1 MRWTRPS
8 KEPKVGYITHRSKR
22 FNLLNMYIYNEEGW
36 MVVTM
41 FKDFNGL
48 LKKNS
53 SLYRYKIY
61 YNFKAIINE
70 IFAE

>member
-1 MRWTRPS
+1 
-8 KEPKVGYITHRSKR
+8 
-22 FNLLNMYIYNEEGW
+22 

-48 LKKNS
+48 LKKKS
-53 SLYRYKIY
+53 SLHRYKIY
-61 YNFKAIINE
+61 YNCKAIINE

>member
-1 MRWTRPS
+1 
-8 KEPKVGYITHRSKR
+8 
-22 FNLLNMYIYNEEGW
+22 

-41 FKDFNGL
+41 FKDFYGL
-48 LKKNS
+48 LKKKS
-53 SLYRYKIY
+53 SLYSYKIY

>member
-1 MRWTRPS
+1 
-8 KEPKVGYITHRSKR
+8 
-22 FNLLNMYIYNEEGW
+22 

-41 FKDFNGL
+41 IIYFIGL
-48 LKKNS
+48 LKKKS

>member
-1 MRWTRPS
+1 
-8 KEPKVGYITHRSKR
+8 
-22 FNLLNMYIYNEEGW
+22 

-48 LKKNS
+48 LKKKS
-53 SLYRYKIY
+53 SLYSYKIY